1 FDAEDAD
8 RAVEAFNRAG
18 QLLRD
23 AGLTFFYHTH
33 GFEFGPAEDGGTLFD
48 SIVARTDP
56 ENVKFQL
63 DVFWAFHG
71 GADPVALLGRYPDR
85 FVSTHLKDMREG
97 TERND
102 TGAAP
107 PESSVA
113 LGTGMVDI
121 A

>member
-1 FDAEDAD
+1 
-8 RAVEAFNRAG
+8 
-18 QLLRD
+18 
-23 AGLTFFYHTH
+23 
-33 GFEFGPAEDGGTLFD
+33 
-48 SIVARTDP
+48 
-56 ENVKFQL
+56 VKFQL

-121 A
+121 AGVLEAARDTAVEWHIIEEESSQPEVNIPAGLEYIRTVEAQLG